1 MFLIKKIIGPLLF
14 PLPIGSLLLLVGLAL
29 LWFSRKQKA
38 GKVFVTS
45 GTLLLLTL
53 SYGLL
58 TPLTLRPLER
68 KYPPLL
74 TASALSTPEAPIKWV
89 VVLGGG
95 GVYNPQ
101 QPSSSQLS
109 AASLA
114 RLSEG
119 IRIQRQIPNSKLI
132 LSEGSYYQL
141 LPIGDVMA
149 RVAQDLG
156 VAPESIV
163 IERESHDTEGQA
175 ELIHPLVGGDRF
187 ILVTSASHMPR
198 SMALF
203 TKRGMAPL
211 AAPTDFSTLSSETL
225 RPSLF
230 YPNAGELRKVEL
242 AIHEYLG
249 LAWGRLRGKL

>member
-1 MFLIKKIIGPLLF
+1 MFLIKKILGPLLF

-45 GTLLLLTL
+45 GTLLLLAL

-68 KYPPLL
+68 KYPALL
-74 TASALSTPEAPIKWV
+74 SASALSTPEAPIKWV

-95 GVYNPQ
+95 GVYNAQ

-119 IRIQRQIPNSKLI
+119 I
-132 LSEGSYYQL
+132 
-141 LPIGDVMA
+141 
-149 RVAQDLG
+149 
-156 VAPESIV
+156 
-163 IERESHDTEGQA
+163 
-175 ELIHPLVGGDRF
+175 
-187 ILVTSASHMPR
+187 
-198 SMALF
+198 
-203 TKRGMAPL
+203 
-211 AAPTDFSTLSSETL
+211 
-225 RPSLF
+225 
-230 YPNAGELRKVEL
+230 
-242 AIHEYLG
+242 
-249 LAWGRLRGKL
+249 